1 MALPYRV
8 SQNGVWHWAGRILP
22 WVLIALWYLVRVR
35 TWSNSGFG
43 LLADAMIIAIA
54 VMGQNLITGYT
65 GQLSIGGA
73 AFFAIG
79 AYTALMLTEGRIWTP
94 FLDDNMWTAGWTLP
108 VAAVVCFVIGVVVGL
123 PALRLKGIYL
133 ALTTL
138 VLVEAVLGL
147 LRWDKVAGTTGGA
160 NGIKGSKYI
169 PPEWTPFDGR
179 RDLNVWMMW
188 LSVAILALFVL
199 LVSGLLR
206 SRIGRAMV
214 ATRDN
219 ETASTVM
226 GVNVSFVKTV
236 VFGLSGAITGVAG
249 ALFGLK
255 LGLVDPAVP
264 LFGLVGAITILV
276 AMVIGGA
283 AQLWGPLAGGLFYV
297 AVNEWARS
305 VGEDPQGSLLFS
317 WVGDDTKLNGLAG
330 VIFGALLVL
339 VARFAPFGVVGTF
352 KIMRSRVVQVV
363 PTPPDIGA
371 VGRIAPAGTA
381 DANLETESNHTTQ
394 ASSHTT
400 EGDT

>member
-1 MALPYRV
+1 MSRPYLV
-8 SQNGVWHWAGRILP
+8 PQNGLWHWAGRLLP
-22 WVLIALWYLVRVR
+22 WVLIAVWYVVRVR

-65 GQLSIGGA
+65 GQLSLGGA

-79 AYTALMLTEGRIWTP
+79 AYTGLMLTDGRIPTP
-94 FLDDNMWTAGWTLP
+94 FLDDDTWTAGWTLP
-108 VAAVVCFVIGVVVGL
+108 VAAVVCFLVGVVVGL

-138 VLVEAVLGL
+138 VFVEAVLGVF
-147 LRWDKVAGTTGGA
+147 RWDKVAGTTGGA
-160 NGIKGSKYI
+160 SGIKGDTYL

-179 RDLNVWMMW
+179 RDLNVWMLW
-188 LSVAILALFVL
+188 LSIAILAIIVV

-219 ETASTVM
+219 ETAATVM
-226 GVNVSFVKTV
+226 GVNVSVVKTI

-249 ALFGLK
+249 ALFGQK

-264 LFGLVGAITILV
+264 LFGLVGSITILV

-283 AQLWGPLAGGLFYV
+283 AQIWGPLAGALFYV

-317 WVGDDTKLNGLAG
+317 WVGDDVNLNGLGG
-330 VIFGALLVL
+330 VVFGTLLVL

-352 KIMRSRVVQVV
+352 KILRSRVVQVV
-363 PTPPDIGA
+363 PTPPAIEAIG
-371 VGRIAPAGTA
+371 RNDPAEP
-381 DANLETESNHTTQ
+381 D
-394 ASSHTT
+394 HTT
-400 EGDT
+400 ESQHITHPSHPPKGDT

>member
-8 SQNGVWHWAGRILP
+8 SQNGAWHWAGRILP
-22 WVLIALWYLVRVR
+22 WVLIVLWYVVRVR
-35 TWSNSGFG
+35 TWSNSGIG
-43 LLADAMIIAIA
+43 LLADALINAIA

-79 AYTALMLTEGRIWTP
+79 AYTGLMLTEGRIWTP
-94 FLDDNMWTAGWTLP
+94 FLDDNTWTAGWTLP
-108 VAAVVCFVIGVVVGL
+108 VAAVVCFVVGVVVGL

-138 VLVEAVLGL
+138 VFVEAVLGL
-147 LRWDKVAGTTGGA
+147 LRWDEVAGTTGGA

-179 RDLNVWMMW
+179 RDLNQWMLW
-188 LSVAILALFVL
+188 LSIAILALIVV

-226 GVNVSFVKTV
+226 GVNVAFVKTV

-249 ALFGLK
+249 ALFGHK

-264 LFGLVGAITILV
+264 LFGLVGSITILV

-283 AQLWGPLAGGLFYV
+283 AQIWGPLAGGLFYI
-297 AVNEWARS
+297 AVNEWARA
-305 VGEDPQGSLLFS
+305 VGENPQESLLFG
-317 WVGDDTKLNGLAG
+317 WVGEDTKLNGLGG
-330 VIFGALLVL
+330 VIFGVLLVL

-352 KIMRSRVVQVV
+352 KLMRSRVVLVV
-363 PTPPDIGA
+363 PKSPDIGA
-371 VGRIAPAGTA
+371 VDQIATAGA
-381 DANLETESNHTTQ
+381 VDPNLEPESNNTIE
-394 ASSHTT
+394 ASSHTS

>member
-1 MALPYRV
+1 MALPHRV
-8 SQNGVWHWAGRILP
+8 PQNGGWHWAGRILP
-22 WVLIALWYLVRVR
+22 WVLIAVWYLVRVR
-35 TWSNSGFG
+35 TWTPSGFG
-43 LLADAMIIAIA
+43 LLADAMIISIA

-65 GQLSIGGA
+65 GQLSLGGA

-79 AYTALMLTEGRIWTP
+79 AYTGLMLTEGKIWTP
-94 FLDDNMWTAGWTLP
+94 FLDDNKWTAGWTLP
-108 VAAVVCFVIGVVVGL
+108 VAAAVCFVVGVVVGL

-138 VLVEAVLGL
+138 VFVEAVLGF
-147 LRWDKVAGTTGGA
+147 LRWDEVAGLTGGA
-160 NGIKGSKYI
+160 SGIKGSKYT

-179 RDLNVWMMW
+179 KDLNQWMLW
-188 LSVAILALFVL
+188 LSIAILALIVV
-199 LVSGLLR
+199 LVSGLIR

-226 GVNVSFVKTV
+226 GVNVAFVKTV
-236 VFGLSGAITGVAG
+236 VFGLSGAITGAAG
-249 ALFGLK
+249 ALFGHK

-264 LFGLVGAITILV
+264 LFGLVGSITILV

-283 AQLWGPLAGGLFYV
+283 AQLWGPLAGGLFYI

-305 VGEDPQGSLLFS
+305 VGEDPQGSLLFG
-317 WVGDDTKLNGLAG
+317 WVGEDTALNGVGG
-330 VIFGALLVL
+330 VVFGTLLVL

-363 PTPPDIGA
+363 PTPPEIDGVERLA
-371 VGRIAPAGTA
+371 VAATP
-381 DANLETESNHTTQ
+381 DAHDATQSNHITEP
-394 ASSHTT
+394 SRTT

>member
-79 AYTALMLTEGRIWTP
+79 AYTGMMLSEGKIWTP
-94 FLDDNMWTAGWTLP
+94 FVDDNRWTAGWTLP
-108 VAAVVCFVIGVVVGL
+108 VAAVVCFAVGVAVGL

-138 VLVEAVLGL
+138 VFVEAVLGL
-147 LRWDKVAGTTGGA
+147 LRWDEVAGITGGA
-160 NGIKGSKYI
+160 SGIKGSRYI
-169 PPEWTPFDGR
+169 PPAWTPFDGR
-179 RDLNVWMMW
+179 QDLNLWI
-188 LSVAILALFVL
+188 LSLSIAIFALLVV

-219 ETASTVM
+219 RTASIVM
-226 GVNVSFVKTV
+226 GVNVSYVKTV

-249 ALFGLK
+249 AIFGHK

-264 LFGLVGAITILV
+264 LFGLVGSITILV
-276 AMVIGGA
+276 AMVIGGG

-305 VGEDPQGSLLFS
+305 VGEDPQASLLFG
-317 WVGDDTKLNGLAG
+317 WVGDDTKLNGVGG
-330 VIFGALLVL
+330 VVFGTLLVL

-363 PTPPDIGA
+363 PTPPDGGG
-371 VGRIAPAGTA
+371 VERIASAGNA
-381 DANLETESNHTTQ
+381 DASAPEFHQTTNPSQ
-394 ASSHTT
+394 PT
-400 EGDT
+400 EGDS

>member
-1 MALPYRV
+1 MVLPYRV
-8 SQNGVWHWAGRILP
+8 PQNGGWHWIGRTLP
-22 WVLIALWYLVRVR
+22 WILIALWYLVRVR

-79 AYTALMLTEGRIWTP
+79 AYTGLMLTEGKIWTP
-94 FLDDNMWTAGWTLP
+94 FLDGNQWTAGWTLP
-108 VAAVVCFVIGVVVGL
+108 AAAALCFVVGVVVGL

-138 VLVEAVLGL
+138 VFVEAVLGL
-147 LRWDKVAGTTGGA
+147 MRWDEVAGVTGGA
-160 NGIKGSKYI
+160 SGIKGSKYI

-179 RDLNVWMMW
+179 KDLNKWMLW
-188 LSVAILALFVL
+188 LAVAIFLLVILF
-199 LVSGLLR
+199 VSGLLR

-219 ETASTVM
+219 ETASVVM

-249 ALFGLK
+249 ALFGHK
-255 LGLVDPAVP
+255 LGLVDPAIP
-264 LFGLVGAITILV
+264 LLGLVGSITILV

-305 VGEDPQGSLLFS
+305 VGEDPQGSLLFG
-317 WVGDDTKLNGLAG
+317 WVGENTKLNGVGG
-330 VIFGALLVL
+330 VVFGALLVL

-352 KIMRSRVVQVV
+352 KLLWSRVVQVV
-363 PTPPDIGA
+363 PKSPVIVGA
-371 VGRIAPAGTA
+371 EQAASFIPA
-381 DANLETESNHTTQ
+381 DAQSAAESNDL
-394 ASSHTT
+394 T
-400 EGDT
+400 EPNHPNEGEI